1 MYIGRGEVGGWTDR
15 QTKIQISGGM
25 NPGVLDPPE
34 HNLMGGRQKRWLEH
48 GILDVHSHLHR
59 T

>member
-1 MYIGRGEVGGWTDR
+1 MVIIFVAFIFVADR